1 MKYYQRRK
9 VVVIV
14 KYEVNNEI
22 MHTVRLK
29 VTIRK
34 TIWFAIFICLII
46 ELAFFFSY
54 RFIEQ
59 SLVDEQMFEHIIQ
72 YIAKPTSINLLI
84 AAIYHVFGAILKK
97 ESVKSFTM
105 VAAISAICFNLTIT
119 HYTLPSLMTIFC
131 LPIFITSM
139 FERKKLTKI
148 VLLLTFIFYASTIY
162 FANYKS
168 AIPLTFDGYYIDAF
182 IAFAVILSSY
192 IFTNVLINY
201 HMEYVFITKSNS
213 LRQTEIIEQ
222 VKRDPLTNL
231 YNKKIFYDS
240 LSVAMKQCNKL
251 CVAVLDI
258 DNFKTVNDTY
268 GHSVGDIVLVA
279 LADMLTNI
287 SSKKILTARYGGEEF
302 SIIFK
307 DMTTFESYDIV
318 ETLRLEFSEL
328 TFPQMDNKSVTFSCG
343 LSGDSPSTL
352 SSIDFFNEADQAL
365 YYAKSNGKNQTVIF
379 TSLDDE

>member
-148 VLLLTFIFYASTIY
+148 VLLLTFIF
-162 FANYKS
+162 
-168 AIPLTFDGYYIDAF
+168 
-182 IAFAVILSSY
+182 
-192 IFTNVLINY
+192 
-201 HMEYVFITKSNS
+201 M
-213 LRQTEIIEQ
+213 R
-222 VKRDPLTNL
+222 
-231 YNKKIFYDS
+231 
-240 LSVAMKQCNKL
+240 
-251 CVAVLDI
+251 
-258 DNFKTVNDTY
+258 
-268 GHSVGDIVLVA
+268 
-279 LADMLTNI
+279 
-287 SSKKILTARYGGEEF
+287 
-302 SIIFK
+302 
-307 DMTTFESYDIV
+307 
-318 ETLRLEFSEL
+318 
-328 TFPQMDNKSVTFSCG
+328 
-343 LSGDSPSTL
+343 
-352 SSIDFFNEADQAL
+352 
-365 YYAKSNGKNQTVIF
+365 
-379 TSLDDE
+379 